1 MSASRTQSNSF
12 RGTLAIICREAPKNS
27 YGQVVMRIAEG
38 LAANGH
44 KVHIFSESPFALKN
58 IHAHLIPGNTN
69 TDLLSQAHSFSRNVA
84 DIFETVFPPNAP
96 QPTIMAFEWSA
107 IPALLMLSNGQR
119 TILAL
124 GSLERQRSDMRQDIN
139 RQIEQIEISG
149 IKTAK
154 ALIVRDEIVV
164 SKIGEIVQGVEP
176 KTHILGGSIP
186 AHLFQGISD
195 PGVVKRRFTI
205 GPIDPTVLFIG
216 HMEEHNGPD
225 LLMKAVPIIAKTQAQ
240 ARFVFIGEGSQLW
253 PMRVYS
259 RYLNLDGIVRVPGHL
274 EGQPLRELI
283 QASDIVVIPNRKPTN
298 DWTLFA
304 AWAAS
309 KPVILTEEAAL
320 KAAVPNVNCLKV
332 ETSEQAIAEAVN
344 RLLTEPGL
352 GAGLGANGHQQYK
365 TKMGWS
371 AIIAQIESMIDRGTP
386 KASNQSARR
395 PEESPMRSI

>member
-1 MSASRTQSNSF
+1 
-12 RGTLAIICREAPKNS
+12 
-27 YGQVVMRIAEG
+27 
-38 LAANGH
+38 
-44 KVHIFSESPFALKN
+44 
-58 IHAHLIPGNTN
+58 
-69 TDLLSQAHSFSRNVA
+69 
-84 DIFETVFPPNAP
+84 
-96 QPTIMAFEWSA
+96 
-107 IPALLMLSNGQR
+107 
-119 TILAL
+119 
-124 GSLERQRSDMRQDIN
+124 
-139 RQIEQIEISG
+139 
-149 IKTAK
+149 
-154 ALIVRDEIVV
+154 
-164 SKIGEIVQGVEP
+164 
-176 KTHILGGSIP
+176 
-186 AHLFQGISD
+186 
-195 PGVVKRRFTI
+195 
-205 GPIDPTVLFIG
+205 
-216 HMEEHNGPD
+216 MEEHNGPD
-225 LLMKAVPIIAKTQAQ
+225 LLMKAVPIIATTQAQ

-352 GAGLGANGHQQYK
+352 GAGLGANGHQQYEA
-365 TKMGWS
+365 KMGWS